1 MNFFLIILFYTF
13 VSSILFV
20 YGIGLEHI
28 YIHIENPKKTF
39 SFLIKNITH
48 IFLSIT
54 FLWFLS
60 YYVLNPLSLNF
71 LLPVLTVFFLE
82 FFNFI
87 FTLILP
93 KYYVLEHEE
102 KVFSWGL
109 AFFCLYQAAT
119 YKECL
124 AMIFAG
130 ILSLFVFLFIL
141 HAIKQ
146 RVENNENFSE
156 WQKAALLL
164 ISLGLILS
172 AFYLTDI
179 SPFFLIVND

>member
-1 MNFFLIILFYTF
+1 MNFFLIVLFYTF
-13 VSSILFV
+13 VSSIVFV
-20 YGIGLEHI
+20 YGIGLERI
-28 YIHIENPKKTF
+28 YIHIEKPKQIF
-39 SFLIKNITH
+39 PYLIKNIIM
-48 IFLSIT
+48 IFLSVT
-54 FLWFLS
+54 LLWFLS

-71 LLPVLTVFFLE
+71 LLPILTVVFLE
-82 FFNFI
+82 CLNFI

-93 KYYVLEHEE
+93 KFYVLEAEE

-109 AFFCLYQAAT
+109 VFFCLYQAAT

-130 ILSLFVFLFIL
+130 FLSLIVFLFIL
-141 HAIKQ
+141 NAIKQ
-146 RVENNENFSE
+146 RFESNERLTE
-156 WQKAALLL
+156 WQKASLLF

-179 SPFFLIVND
+179 SPFFTF

>member
-1 MNFFLIILFYTF
+1 MNFFLIILLYTF

-71 LLPVLTVFFLE
+71 LLPVLTVFF
-82 FFNFI
+82 FR
-87 FTLILP
+87 
-93 KYYVLEHEE
+93 
-102 KVFSWGL
+102 VF
-109 AFFCLYQAAT
+109 
-119 YKECL
+119 
-124 AMIFAG
+124 
-130 ILSLFVFLFIL
+130 
-141 HAIKQ
+141 
-146 RVENNENFSE
+146 
-156 WQKAALLL
+156 
-164 ISLGLILS
+164 
-172 AFYLTDI
+172 
-179 SPFFLIVND
+179 